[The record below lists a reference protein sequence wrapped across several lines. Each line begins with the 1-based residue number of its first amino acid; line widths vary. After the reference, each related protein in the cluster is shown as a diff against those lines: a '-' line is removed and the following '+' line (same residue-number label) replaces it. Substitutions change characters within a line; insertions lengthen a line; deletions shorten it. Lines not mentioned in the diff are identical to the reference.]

1 MKVLILYRPNSEHA
15 RKVEEFMRDFKHQG
29 PDRRVETV
37 SLDTPDGAN
46 KAKIYDIVSYPA
58 FLALKDDGQLLK
70 AWQGE
75 QWPLMNELAFYAS
88 S

>member
-15 RKVEEFMRDFKHQG
+15 RSVEEYVRDFKRQE
-29 PDRRVETV
+29 PDRRIETV

-46 KAKIYDIVSYPA
+46 KARIYDIVAYPA
-58 FLALKDDGQLLK
+58 FIALKDDGQLLK
-70 AWQGE
+70 SWQGE

-88 S
+88 G